1 MAFLNQSIISPNIT
15 ATNLTGTTLFS
26 GSTNLA
32 SVRIPQNRR
41 LLSNLRTAITQSAG
55 SGTSSETIAT
65 TFTYTAG
72 TLSSGDSI
80 EINTEWLVTSN
91 NALTKSVNIRL
102 GTAGTTSDTAISQY
116 TTTSNTTVYDLN
128 YTRLVFMS
136 NSSFDV
142 VPNGG
147 FTTSVVLVT
156 ASTVNLS
163 GLTTYITITGT
174 RPTVSADTITIYN
187 CDIFH
192 NKISN

>member
-1 MAFLNQSIISPNIT
+1 MPFRNESIISPNIN

-41 LLSNLRTAITQSAG
+41 LLSIFRNTITQSG
-55 SGTSSETIAT
+55 GVSSETIAT
-65 TFTYTAG
+65 QFTYPAG
-72 TLSSGDSI
+72 TFSSGDSI
-80 EINTEWLVTSN
+80 EISLLVGISATN

-102 GTAGTTSDTAISQY
+102 GTAGTTSDTSIMLY
-116 TTTSNTTVYDLN
+116 TQTAAVSTLK

-147 FTTSVVLVT
+147 SNVSTAFVT

-174 RPTVSADTITIYN
+174 RPTPTGDTLSFYVG
-187 CDIFH
+187 DVFH

>member
-1 MAFLNQSIISPNIT
+1 MPFLNESIISPNIN

-41 LLSNLRTAITQSAG
+41 ILSIFRNTITQSG
-55 SGTSSETIAT
+55 GVSSETIAT
-65 TFTYTAG
+65 QFTYPEG
-72 TLSSGDSI
+72 TFSSGDSI
-80 EINTEWLVTSN
+80 EISLLANVATN
-91 NALTKSVNIRL
+91 NALTKSINIRL
-102 GTAGTTSDTAISQY
+102 GTAGTTSDTSIMLY
-116 TTTSNTTVYDLN
+116 TQTSNVSTIK

-147 FTTSVVLVT
+147 SNVSTAFVT

-174 RPTVSADTITIYN
+174 RPTPTGDTLSFYVG
-187 CDIFH
+187 DVFH

>member
-41 LLSNLRTAITQSAG
+41 LLSIFRNTITQSAG
-55 SGTSSETIAT
+55 VSSETIAT
-65 TFTYTAG
+65 QFTYPSG
-72 TLSSGDSI
+72 TFSSGDSI
-80 EINTEWLVTSN
+80 EISLMLTASTN

-102 GTAGTTSDTAISQY
+102 GTAGTTSDTSIMLY
-116 TTTSNTTVYDLN
+116 TTTATASVLR

-136 NSSFDV
+136 NSLFDV

-147 FTTSVVLVT
+147 ANTSTTFVT

-174 RPTVSADTITIYN
+174 RPTPSGDTISFYYG
-187 CDIFH
+187 DVFH

>member
-1 MAFLNQSIISPNIT
+1 MPFRNESIISPNIT

-32 SVRIPQNRR
+32 NVRIPQNRR
-41 LLSNLRTAITQSAG
+41 LLSNLRTAIIQSAG

-65 TFTYTAG
+65 TFTYPAG
-72 TLSSGDSI
+72 TFFSGDSI
-80 EINTEWLVTSN
+80 EINAEWLVASN

-116 TTTSNTTVYDLN
+116 TTTSNTTAYKLN

-147 FTTSVVLVT
+147 NNTSVALVT

-187 CDIFH
+187 SDIFH